1 MPSKAM
7 ANALYKRLVESK
19 DPESTYKYMI
29 DRYHLALTTL
39 PGVMTKV
46 RKMFRQDESNR
57 RTGYQDEVMTLI
69 HGLPR
74 EHPDRDF
81 LIKHLGSSLADQE
94 KHRHLKNSIS
104 DPKIHEQWKAINLYD
119 DWFYEWKLPDEIKRR
134 LSTHHTTSRDTREM
148 DAPVIPRQEMRRWYD
163 TSLRVLEDLLK
174 RVGNPHVKAND
185 LVVALTEALLALCL
199 MTGRRP
205 EELVGKTRTEL
216 TRVEGQPL
224 QLKASKLAKKRGSE
238 EPHVFPVLIDASI
251 VITALRV
258 IRSTPLKRR
267 GQEAEYLK
275 ASQSNTRSKHMKRL
289 FGKEATYTTMRGV
302 YARLAFDDRKKS
314 NFHPK
319 AGFDKFVQ
327 LALGHTSLDVGR
339 GYRNINED

>member
-1 MPSKAM
+1 M
-7 ANALYKRLVESK
+7 ADALYKRLVESK
-19 DPESTYKYMI
+19 DPESTYKHMI
-29 DRYHLALTTL
+29 DRYRPALTTI

-46 RKMFRQDESNR
+46 RKMLRQDETNR
-57 RTGYQDEVMTLI
+57 RTGYQDEVMALI
-69 HGLPR
+69 QGLPR

-94 KHRHLKNSIS
+94 KHRHDRKAIS
-104 DPKIHEQWKAINLYD
+104 DPKIHEQWKAINLYE
-119 DWFYEWKLPDEIKRR
+119 DWFYEWKLPDEVKRR

-148 DAPVIPRQEMRRWYD
+148 DAPVITRSEMRQWYD

-174 RVGNPHVKAND
+174 RVGNPSIKSND
-185 LVVALTEALLALCL
+185 LVVALTEALLGICI

-216 TRVEGQPL
+216 TRVEGHPL
-224 QLKASKLAKKRGSE
+224 QLRASRLAKKRGTE
-238 EPHVFPVLIDASI
+238 EPHVFPVLIDGSI

-258 IRSTPLKRR
+258 IRSTPLNRK

-275 ASQSNTRSKHMKRL
+275 ASQSNTRNKHMKRL
-289 FGKEATYTTMRGV
+289 FGEKATYTTMRGV
-302 YARLAFDDRKKS
+302 YARLAFEDRKNS
-314 NFHPK
+314 NFHPT

-339 GYRNINED
+339 GYRNINQD